1 VRTVNVGVIGAG
13 FMGKAHSLAY
23 AAMPMFFWPP
33 PAIPRRLTIA
43 ELGDTA
49 AREASQRYGY
59 ERWAGDWRA
68 VIEDPDVELVDI
80 AVPNDAHAEIAIA
93 AADAGKHVLC
103 EKPLA
108 RTADEARAM
117 RDAVVRAGVTHMV
130 AFNYRR
136 TPAVALARK
145 LIDDGTIGAVRNF
158 RGTYLQDWSND
169 ADLPL
174 SWRFRREVAGSGAL
188 GDIGTHVIDFA
199 RYLVG
204 DITAVNAMAQQY
216 IVDRPVPDG
225 GADQLA
231 GAQKLTGA
239 QREPVDVDD
248 EVMMLLRFAD
258 GAVGSIE
265 ATRAAH
271 GRKNHLGFEVHGELG
286 TLVFDYERRD
296 ELRLYSAADEPDR
309 QGFRT
314 ILTGPA
320 HPYGEGLWPIPGL
333 GVGYGETK
341 IVECRDLMA
350 AIVAGVPGDPSF
362 EDGYRIACI
371 ADAALQSA
379 QDGAW
384 VEVRADQTVTA
395 T

>member
-33 PAIPRRLTIA
+33 PAIPRRLVIA
-43 ELGDTA
+43 ELGDAA
-49 AREASQRYGY
+49 AREAAQRYGY
-59 ERWAGDWRA
+59 ERWAGDWAA
-68 VIEDPDVELVDI
+68 VIEDPDVDLVDI

-93 AADAGKHVLC
+93 AAEAGKHVLC

-117 RDAVVRAGVTHMV
+117 RDAVVRAGVTNMV

-158 RGTYLQDWSND
+158 RGSYLQDWSND
-169 ADLPL
+169 PDLPL
-174 SWRFRREVAGSGAL
+174 SWRFRRDIAGSGAL

-199 RYLVG
+199 RHLVG
-204 DITAVNAMAQQY
+204 EITAVSAMAQRY
-216 IVDRPVPDG
+216 IDDRPVPEG

-231 GAQKLTGA
+231 GAQKLSGA
-239 QREPVDVDD
+239 RREPVDVDD
-248 EVMMLLRFAD
+248 EVMMLVRFEN

-271 GRKNHLGFEVHGELG
+271 GRKNQLGFEVHGELG

-296 ELRLYSAADEPDR
+296 ELRLYSTADEPDR

-333 GVGYGETK
+333 GIGFGETK
-341 IVECRDLMA
+341 IIECRDLMA

-371 ADAALQSA
+371 ADAALQSG
-379 QDGAW
+379 QEGGW
-384 VEVRADQTVTA
+384 VEVRADQAVGTS
-395 T
+395 